1 MAKHPSL
8 NKEKYINIS
17 NSLEDPWYREELIK
31 LSLLLWTLDSQP
43 LVELEQTH
51 VPQVLLWL
59 TISQTGAAREAWL
72 RLHREPLG
80 PGVDLL
86 PLISG
91 CGDHLPGG

>member
-8 NKEKYINIS
+8 KKEKYINIS
-17 NSLEDPWYREELIK
+17 NSLEDPWQREELIK
-31 LSLLLWTLDSQP
+31 FSLLLWTLDSQP

-59 TISQTGAAREAWL
+59 TISQTGDAREAWL
-72 RLHREPLG
+72 RLHQEPLG